1 MTDSIQLT
9 RKPATDIT
17 IGDVMVTHKVEWE
30 VDNISTTRYGIHV
43 TVHSLADAR
52 EALHNEVS
60 TGVFTYGPSDL
71 VSVRS

>member
-9 RKPATDIT
+9 RKPATDIS
-17 IGDVMVTHKVEWE
+17 IGDVMVTHKVEWA

-43 TVHSLADAR
+43 TV
-52 EALHNEVS
+52 HNEVS